1 MVYISYFCMIG
12 DKTLGKICY
21 CFPLMSIHGIS
32 KISEFLQI
40 LIADNSLT
48 TEYVHWYPHPA
59 VQLDLWGLTQVFG
72 PLSFV
77 YSGYQT
83 LIRYMICKYFHP
95 FCRLSFH
102 VPHDVLWYTKGFIIF
117 LSPIYLF
124 FLSLLMLPVS
134 NLWIWGIHLHCWV
147 KQ

>member
-32 KISEFLQI
+32 KISEFFQMP
-40 LIADNSLT
+40 IADSSLT
-48 TEYVHWYPHPA
+48 TDYVNWYLQPA

-77 YSGYQT
+77 YSGCEQGSQAET
-83 LIRYMICKYFHP
+83 LI
-95 FCRLSFH
+95 S
-102 VPHDVLWYTKGFIIF
+102 
-117 LSPIYLF
+117 S
-124 FLSLLMLPVS
+124 
-134 NLWIWGIHLHCWV
+134 
-147 KQ
+147 

>member
-12 DKTLGKICY
+12 DKILGKICY

-77 YSGYQT
+77 YSGYEQRSQAET
-83 LIRYMICKYFHP
+83 LISSYLLLPLLLAEKVYCKEEQQ
-95 FCRLSFH
+95 S
-102 VPHDVLWYTKGFIIF
+102 D
-117 LSPIYLF
+117 
-124 FLSLLMLPVS
+124 
-134 NLWIWGIHLHCWV
+134 
-147 KQ
+147 